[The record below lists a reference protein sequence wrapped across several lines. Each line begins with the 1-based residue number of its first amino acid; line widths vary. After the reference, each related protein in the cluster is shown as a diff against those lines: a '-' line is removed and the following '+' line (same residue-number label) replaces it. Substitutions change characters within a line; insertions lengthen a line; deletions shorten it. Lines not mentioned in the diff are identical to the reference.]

1 MVFYFLHSYA
11 FFSFNIEYEV
21 MVAHGSASCQALAAG
36 IYLKEGHIL
45 AEGGEAQLVLL
56 GSAIYQPFNALIQFN
71 NCL

>member
-1 MVFYFLHSYA
+1 
-11 FFSFNIEYEV
+11 
-21 MVAHGSASCQALAAG
+21 MVAHSSASCQALAAG

-45 AEGGEAQLVLL
+45 AEGGEAELVLL

>member
-1 MVFYFLHSYA
+1 MI
-11 FFSFNIEYEV
+11 FFFTIEYEV
-21 MVAHGSASCQALAAG
+21 MVAHSSASCQALAAG

-45 AEGGEAQLVLL
+45 AQGGEAELVLL